1 MRVAVG
7 VKERMDT
14 HIPITVVYLLNT
26 LARSRIGKYLGI
38 RLNGC
43 RISIYQSIE
52 FSTYVLCL
60 HKIFIC
66 APIFPQFTMAS
77 NGVRLASHQRQ
88 WCRLITHALPRS
100 AWNARALSTAAQ
112 NTPDIE
118 KMLAEPSWSV
128 QSLRMDSD
136 AALPQPEISQT
147 ELHRLLRL
155 SALALPSS
163 DEEEAS
169 MMTDLKS
176 QLRFVQA
183 VQKVDTEGVEPLQS
197 IRDETR
203 QGERESMITVESLK
217 AEFDKEVVV
226 GRRGRIV
233 RTKVL
238 HQADEV
244 HKGDLEDWDALA
256 QASKKWGRYFVVE
269 TDKD

>member
-1 MRVAVG
+1 MIC
-7 VKERMDT
+7 M
-14 HIPITVVYLLNT
+14 
-26 LARSRIGKYLGI
+26 GI
-38 RLNGC
+38 RIDGC
-43 RISIYQSIE
+43 RISINQSINQSIE
-52 FSTYVLCL
+52 DSAY
-60 HKIFIC
+60 IRYFIC
-66 APIFPQFTMAS
+66 APIFPQSTMAS

-100 AWNARALSTAAQ
+100 ASNARALSTAAQ
-112 NTPDIE
+112 NAPDIE
-118 KMLAEPSWSV
+118 KMLAEPSWSI
-128 QSLRMDSD
+128 QSLLMDSD
-136 AALPQPEISQT
+136 ASLPQPEISQT
-147 ELHRLLRL
+147 QLHRLLRL
-155 SALALPSS
+155 SALPLPSS

-203 QGERESMITVESLK
+203 QGESESMITVESLK
-217 AEFDKEVVV
+217 AEFDREVVV
-226 GRRGRIV
+226 GKRGRII

-238 HQADEV
+238 HQAGEV
-244 HKGDLEDWDALA
+244 HTGDLENWDALA